1 MKRVFIVM
9 LFSVLFLFGACQSP
23 EEDMVVEETTVQTF
37 DISEEEF
44 LYEGTEGVD
53 VTAVDENGY
62 LYTITCM
69 TETEDIVMID
79 GVIQPVKQQVRVYDL
94 TGACVKEVELAL
106 GTGNISLLTAKDG
119 KLYCIASKSDETS
132 WGPTLCS
139 IDTSTWE
146 VEELYFFEN
155 YVTMINFA
163 PIGDYFY
170 VIGWLKD
177 APDKEYTLHPDIDNY
192 VYQGECVSRVKLGQE
207 NPKAQ
212 ILPIDFPMDI
222 VGTKKDTLLI
232 YHYNEEKGFGFLEFD
247 PKQEILQEVGFRKKK
262 DSLNA
267 LMQCKDGFL
276 FRRASNIY
284 YGTIAGIETKL
295 SNKTAMG
302 KFSYQKSFL
311 FYITP
316 DGVERMGV
324 DSLIKGNTP
333 IRMLLSDEYN
343 SYMREPYHNGYL
355 VTKTVLEPQEY
366 ALKVLAQDTD
376 FDMYLLESRES
387 VSYNI
392 KEKGAFYALNEV
404 EGVMEYLDACFPYIK
419 EVATNE
425 EGDIWMI
432 PVETSIFM
440 LGYYKAF
447 NEENGVDLEEMNFL
461 EFLQFVEE
469 VEVKEPEKGSISLRM
484 LIESMFLQYLSK
496 YDSFDTDVFRQYAKQ
511 LKQID
516 NNAGHIVADTFYVE
530 AVRMWNNLGQDP
542 TYTQEELEQIVP
554 FYYDFQVYVESFRGF
569 QERLGTSDMI
579 GITKIPRISEELG
592 NIGVLT
598 FLCVNPQSENLSF
611 VLEYISDFC
620 KYMLKQKD
628 TFLLQE
634 ESTYT
639 DTPLTKECYEVY
651 KEGSIAFT
659 MDDNVYWDTFWNYID
674 GKIGLEEMVEEIER
688 KYQIFVGE

>member
-1 MKRVFIVM
+1 MCMKRVFIMM
-9 LFSVLFLFGACQSP
+9 LFSVLFLFGACQSSK
-23 EEDMVVEETTVQTF
+23 EDIVVEETTVKTF
-37 DISEEEF
+37 DVSEDEF

-62 LYTITCM
+62 LYTAKCLTDVETATTD
-69 TETEDIVMID
+69 TEF
-79 GVIQPVKQQVRVYDL
+79 IQQFQVYDL
-94 TGACVKEVELAL
+94 TGTCVKEVELAL

-146 VEELYFFEN
+146 VEEIYFFEN

-247 PKQEILQEVGFRKKK
+247 PKQEILQEIGFRENN
-262 DSLNA
+262 DSLDGF
-267 LMQCKDGFL
+267 MQCRDGFL
-276 FRRASNIY
+276 FRGAGSIY
-284 YGTIAGIETKL
+284 YGTVAGIETKL

-302 KFSYQKSFL
+302 KFSYQKGFL
-311 FYITP
+311 FYIISK
-316 DGVERMGV
+316 GVERMGV

-333 IRMLLSDEYN
+333 IRMLLSDEY
-343 SYMREPYHNGYL
+343 MREPHDNGYL
-355 VTKTVLEPQEY
+355 VTKTILEPQEY

-376 FDMYLLESRES
+376 FDVYLLESRQAI
-387 VSYNI
+387 SYNI

-404 EGVMEYLDACFPYIK
+404 EGVQEYLDACFPYIK
-419 EVATNE
+419 EEATNE

-432 PVETSIFM
+432 PVESSIFT
-440 LGYYKAF
+440 LDYHKAF
-447 NEENGVDLEEMNFL
+447 NEENGVDLDEMNLL

-469 VEVKEPEKGSISLRM
+469 VEVKEPEKGSISLRT
-484 LIESMFLQYLSK
+484 LIETMFLQYLNK

-511 LKQID
+511 LKQIND
-516 NNAGHIVADTFYVE
+516 NAGHIVADTFYVE
-530 AVRMWNNLGQDP
+530 TVRMWDYLGQDP
-542 TYTQEELEQIVP
+542 TYTQEELEQIP
-554 FYYDFQVYVESFRGF
+554 FFYYDSNVYLRSFLVF
-569 QERLGTSDMI
+569 QEKLGTSDII

-592 NIGVLT
+592 NTGVLT
-598 FLCVNPQSENLSF
+598 FLCVNPQSENLEF
-611 VLEYISDFC
+611 ALEYISDFC
-620 KYMLKQKD
+620 KYMLEQKD

-639 DTPLTKECYEVY
+639 DAPLIKEYYEVY
-651 KEGSIAFT
+651 KEGSIAFA
-659 MDDNVYWDTFWNYID
+659 MEDSIYWDTFWNYID
-674 GKIGLEEMVEEIER
+674 GEIRLEEMVEEIER